1 MRSILNHER
10 LSWAR
15 LVSNLLSP
23 PVIWAV
29 MAFPIAFR
37 DAQTQQQ
44 AMIWALIYCGLV
56 CILPLLYVALMV
68 RMGRI
73 TDLHMQVRQQRLM
86 PFVVSIIC
94 TSIAWWVLRFM
105 GAPAVLPLFALFSL
119 AQIAVIAVITLVW
132 QISMHAMSI
141 TGAVVA
147 AFTFFGVIPALLLL
161 PLIVL
166 VGTARLKLEKHTL
179 AQIIAGAAVG
189 LIVPLLLFLAL
200 ESAPASLLIAFPN
213 DF

>member
-1 MRSILNHER
+1 MSHER

-23 PVIWAV
+23 PVIWAA

-37 DAQTQQQ
+37 DAHTQQQ
-44 AMIWALIYCGLV
+44 AIMWALIYCGLV
-56 CILPLLYVALMV
+56 CILPLVYVAVMV
-68 RMGRI
+68 KRGKI
-73 TDLHMQVRQQRLM
+73 TDLHMKVRQQRML
-86 PFVVSIIC
+86 PFIVSIVC

-105 GAPAVLPLFALFSL
+105 GAPAVVPLFALFSL

-166 VGTARLKLEKHTL
+166 VGAARLKLERHTL

-200 ESAPASLLIAFPN
+200 QSAPINLLVAFSAES
-213 DF
+213 

>member
-1 MRSILNHER
+1 MRRIINQER

-56 CILPLLYVALMV
+56 CILPLFYVAMMV

-166 VGTARLKLEKHTL
+166 VGAARLKLEKHTL

-200 ESAPASLLIAFPN
+200 EGAPASLLIAFPK